1 VIPHLI
7 AAIASAHSTILDK
20 NVSYGL
26 SPTELY
32 VTFKTSI
39 AIVYSRRF
47 FDRLTSLLAISRLRT
62 PSIKF
67 ERLLFSSFAT
77 AANLALNAFSILSDI
92 VVSFI
97 AEQIVQL

>member
-1 VIPHLI
+1 VIPYLI
-7 AAIASAHSTILDK
+7 VVINLCTSTILDK
-20 NVSYGL
+20 NVSCRPPSARL
-26 SPTELY
+26 SA
-32 VTFKTSI
+32 TFKTSI
-39 AIVYSRRF
+39 AIVYSGRF
-47 FDRLTSLLAISRLRT
+47 FERLTSLLAISRLRT

-97 AEQIVQL
+97 AAQIVQL